1 MSGVCCVLAHYSAIV
16 IMPETEDTVRAGRNI
31 EEDWPSVKK
40 RRGMQYGAR
49 SRGSEVAIEAR
60 DWIAVYAAAVG
71 TAGIGRQVYTWRH
84 KGRPRAMVKI
94 EHYSVFA
101 RGTRPKDLPQR

>member
-1 MSGVCCVLAHYSAIV
+1 
-16 IMPETEDTVRAGRNI
+16 MPETEDTVRAGRNI
-31 EEDWPSVKK
+31 EEGWPSVKK
-40 RRGMQYGAR
+40 RGGMQYGAP
-49 SRGSEVAIEAR
+49 SRGSEVAMEAG
-60 DWIAVYAAAVG
+60 DWIAVYVATIG
-71 TAGIGRQVYTWRH
+71 TAGIGWQVYTWRH